1 MMMRA
6 LRHTKRGFTLIEL
19 MIVVVIVGILAAL
32 AIYGVTRYMKNS
44 KTAEARNS
52 LGQLGKDATTAFQ
65 REQMNPSVLALGGT
79 TGVVNRLCGSAAAKV
94 PTTQASIAGQKYQS
108 SPAEWNAGD
117 ANTGWQCLKFSM
129 DAPQYYM
136 YGYTASGTTGA
147 AGETFAATAEG
158 DLDADTATSRFALN
172 GSIQAVANERVVTIA
187 PNIEEANPEE

>member
-1 MMMRA
+1 MRA
-6 LRHTKRGFTLIEL
+6 LRRTKRGFTLIEL

-65 REQMNPSVLALGGT
+65 RETMNPSVMALEAS
-79 TGVVNRLCGSAAAKV
+79 TGVVNRLCASAAKKV
-94 PTTQASIAGQKYQS
+94 PDNKSKIKGQKYQS
-108 SPAEWNAGD
+108 SPAEWNDGD
-117 ANTGWQCLKFSM
+117 AQTGWQCLKFSM

-147 AGETFAATAEG
+147 SGETFSATAEG
-158 DLDADTATSRFALN
+158 DLDGDDTLSTFTLN
-172 GSIQAVANERVVTIA
+172 GAIQAVGNERVVTIA
-187 PNIEEANPEE
+187 PNIEEVNPEE

>member
-32 AIYGVTRYMKNS
+32 AIYGVSRYMKNS

-65 REQMNPSVLALGGT
+65 REQMNPSVLKLGGT
-79 TGVVNRLCGSAAAKV
+79 TGIVNRLCASAGAKV
-94 PTTQASIAGQKYQS
+94 PTAAASIQGQKYQS

-136 YGYTASGTTGA
+136 YGYAASGTTGA
-147 AGETFAATAEG
+147 AGETFTASAEG
-158 DLDADTATSRFALN
+158 DLDADAVTSRFALN

-187 PNIEEANPEE
+187 PNIAETNPEE